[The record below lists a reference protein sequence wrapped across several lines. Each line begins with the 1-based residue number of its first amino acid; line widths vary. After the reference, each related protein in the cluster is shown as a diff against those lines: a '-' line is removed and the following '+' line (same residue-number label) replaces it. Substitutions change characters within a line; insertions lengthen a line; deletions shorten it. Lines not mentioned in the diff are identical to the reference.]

1 MRHAFVFVLGSA
13 LALHSNPLASGLEA
27 GVSRRTQAAQD
38 GNEKLLAPWWSDIGR
53 VHAIQTIPLLSQLEL
68 AQELRTETSTD
79 HNGLPPNGEAAVGIP
94 VPRSLLGRAMAWVKQ
109 IEYSGETF
117 FDG

>member
-13 LALHSNPLASGLEA
+13 LALHSHPLASGLGA

-38 GNEKLLAPWWSDIGR
+38 GNEKLLAPWWSDIGKENAVR
-53 VHAIQTIPLLSQLEL
+53 TIPLLSQLEL
-68 AQELRTETSTD
+68 AQESRTETSTE
-79 HNGLPPNGEAAVGIP
+79 HNGLPSNGEAAAGIP